1 MINEMIHSKPTKFV
15 ILIILVIS
23 ILIFRTAVEYESK
36 ISSSTHSITIKG
48 KFIPT
53 SAHAKYGSSL
63 SLSEY
68 SAKTEVKKVLI
79 SVPMVD
85 TPKIF
90 PKDTSSSR
98 YQAMSY
104 APLYVNNYVNVSSSV
119 RGNLGESSVVKVDAV
134 NNWLADRWQA
144 AKNMKGS

>member
-1 MINEMIHSKPTKFV
+1 MIHSKPTRFV

-23 ILIFRTAVEYESK
+23 ILIFRTALEYESK
-36 ISSSTHSITIKG
+36 VSSSTHSITIEG
-48 KFIPT
+48 NIPT
-53 SAHAKYGSSL
+53 STHAKYGSSL
-63 SLSEY
+63 SFSD

-85 TPKIF
+85 TPIF
-90 PKDTSSSR
+90 FSKDTSSSR

-104 APLYVNNYVNVSSSV
+104 VPLYVNNYVNVSSSV